1 MNIAPIKHSYT
12 LIAKYNSHKKQPQ
25 FKGEMFPSGYY
36 EDSEI
41 ETAKKLV
48 EGAKTSEKKA
58 SASRENGKKGGRP
71 RKSSNII
78 TEG

>member
-1 MNIAPIKHSYT
+1 MNITPIKHSYT

-41 ETAKKLV
+41 ETAKNIYLKKI
-48 EGAKTSEKKA
+48 GWKNIEK
-58 SASRENGKKGGRP
+58 SV
-71 RKSSNII
+71 
-78 TEG
+78 